1 MTKAR
6 STIED
11 LYHLPEN
18 GKAEIIDGEIM
29 LMPPTGDIPARAGGS
44 VYISLR
50 LHEGKTPGRAYP
62 DNTGFRVRLPNRESF
77 SPDVAWHTG
86 QATGMKFL
94 EGSPVFAVEIRSEND
109 YGPKAEQ
116 KITAKRND
124 YFSAGTVILWDVDLL
139 SPDVIKSYSVDDPT
153 NPQIFRRGD
162 TANAEPAVPGWAF
175 AVDELFS

>member
-1 MTKAR
+1 MTTKAR

-18 GKAEIIDGEIM
+18 GKAEIIDGEIIR
-29 LMPPTGDIPARAGGS
+29 MPPTGDIPARAGGS

-62 DNTGFRVRLPNRESF
+62 DNTGFRVSLPNRESF

-86 QATGMKFL
+86 QTTGMKFL

-116 KITAKRND
+116 KIAAKRED
-124 YFSAGTVILWDVDLL
+124 YFAAGTVILWDVDLL

-153 NPQIFRRGD
+153 N
-162 TANAEPAVPGWAF
+162 
-175 AVDELFS
+175 